1 MIKWFKKYGGFA
13 ISAILG
19 VIGLTCFSAA
29 FTVSYDLITKFILAV
44 MGFTSISISGVVA
57 YNQYYKNNKTWI
69 VKNKDLKE
77 DDLSKPY
84 EPSNE
89 ISKVKHY
96 SRNYIIENNTN
107 NLKNNENDLTL

>member
-1 MIKWFKKYGGFA
+1 MFKWFKKYGGFA
-13 ISAILG
+13 ISAILC
-19 VIGLTCFSAA
+19 VVSLFCFSAA

-44 MGFTSISISGVVA
+44 MGFTSISISGGVA
-57 YNQYYKNNKTWI
+57 CNQYYTNKKTWI

-77 DDLSKPY
+77 NDLTKPY

-96 SRNYIIENNTN
+96 SKNYIIENNTN
-107 NLKNNENDLTL
+107 DVKNNEKDLTL